1 MKAAHYSV
9 RARLD
14 LALLP
19 QGGATEAVMA
29 PVMARKLAGEARS
42 SVERLSPTRDRRVRD
57 ALERVLDA
65 VEVLERE
72 MEWVWRRQLNASRGM
87 VLQPTWVKLTPT
99 GVVLE
104 GAYEPGEAMLQL
116 GVVLAGS
123 WRLLALPVC
132 VEAQGSG
139 SFLRLQDLREED
151 RDTLAALVLD
161 LQRKE
166 RRRERSQLA

>member
-1 MKAAHYSV
+1 MNSAQYSV

-14 LALLP
+14 LALVP
-19 QGGATEAVMA
+19 EGGSTEAVMA

-42 SVERLSPTRDRRVRD
+42 SVELLSPSRDRRVRE

-65 VEVLERE
+65 VEVLESE

-87 VLQPTWVKLTPT
+87 VLQPTWVTLTPQ
-99 GVVLE
+99 GLILDDPL
-104 GAYEPGEAMLQL
+104 EPGPGTVQL
-116 GVVLAGS
+116 GIVLAGS

-132 VEAQGSG
+132 VEGHNNG
-139 SFLRLQDLREED
+139 SFLRLQGLREGD

-161 LQRKE
+161 IQRKE
-166 RRRERSQLA
+166 RRRERSQLD

>member
-1 MKAAHYSV
+1 MKAAHYRV

-19 QGGATEAVMA
+19 VGGTTEAVMA
-29 PVMARKLAGEARS
+29 PVMARKLAGEARN
-42 SVERLSPTRDRRVRD
+42 SVERLSPTRDRRVRE

-87 VLQPTWVKLTPT
+87 VLQPTWVHLTPS
-99 GVVLE
+99 GVLLE
-104 GAYEPGEAMLQL
+104 GAYEPGEGMLQL
-116 GVVLAGS
+116 GIVLAGN
-123 WRLLALPVC
+123 WRLLALPVT

-139 SFLRLQDLREED
+139 SFLRLHDLREED
-151 RDTLAALVLD
+151 GDTLAALVLD
-161 LQRKE
+161 LERKE
-166 RRRERSQLA
+166 RRRERSQPA